1 MNNFARDNLKL
12 SFDNLINKYSDI
24 NSIFLLN
31 YKNGII
37 ILDSSPD
44 FFLDIKYFSKL
55 TRIKPKD
62 IFSEL
67 GNPAYNILEFD
78 NFSMITY
85 FIKDN
90 VLLGFITK
98 IPAIE
103 MYSIIDG
110 ELENLKKDIL
120 DFLK

>member
-1 MNNFARDNLKL
+1 VNNFARDKLKL

>member
-1 MNNFARDNLKL
+1 VNNFARDNLKL